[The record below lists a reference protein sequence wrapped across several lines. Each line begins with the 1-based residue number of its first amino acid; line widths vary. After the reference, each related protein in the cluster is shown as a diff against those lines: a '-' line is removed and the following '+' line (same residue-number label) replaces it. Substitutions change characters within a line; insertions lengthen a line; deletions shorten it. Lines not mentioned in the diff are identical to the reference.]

1 MHGLLPTQLDLILEC
16 FDEIICGQREL
27 CEQFWEG
34 ASENGQEAP
43 LLALVEGCRERFP
56 AESAPLLRILKSLSE
71 GPKAAECA
79 LSYLTKLP
87 AVALPYPDREVAEV
101 AIKQASIKSRFDRS
115 TGNIFGHV
123 VCSAPISSS
132 KVPGACI
139 PSNCR
144 GVSIPSSSSSGTNL
158 IVWSEPADGL
168 YITLSRIGNLSSVAR
183 RRREHLTPEDR
194 SELHAALS
202 FIAVALEN
210 APSFAAPLL
219 RCDLHA
225 SASEIGGT
233 PSDVLSALALSL
245 RVEKSDDYSI
255 QAMALAALP
264 PLAAAAPRRAA
275 DIVFTPSGGGKC
287 TLRIKSKC
295 SNAS

>member
-101 AIKQASIKSRFDRS
+101 AIKQASTKSRFDRS

-123 VCSAPISSS
+123 VFS
-132 KVPGACI
+132 
-139 PSNCR
+139 
-144 GVSIPSSSSSGTNL
+144 T
-158 IVWSEPADGL
+158 
-168 YITLSRIGNLSSVAR
+168 Y
-183 RRREHLTPEDR
+183 
-194 SELHAALS
+194 
-202 FIAVALEN
+202 F
-210 APSFAAPLL
+210 
-219 RCDLHA
+219 
-225 SASEIGGT
+225 
-233 PSDVLSALALSL
+233 
-245 RVEKSDDYSI
+245 
-255 QAMALAALP
+255 
-264 PLAAAAPRRAA
+264 
-275 DIVFTPSGGGKC
+275 
-287 TLRIKSKC
+287 
-295 SNAS
+295 